1 MQDYYKNI
9 DNYRFDILGELTR
22 RFREAW
28 KDRYTL
34 INKELLMKIP
44 MYSGRRI
51 KDGSLV
57 AGYPAIGSEGNTAW
71 IMAPTAMSDDQFRM
85 YNVEPESL
93 QEL

>member
-9 DNYRFDILGELTR
+9 ANYRFDILGELTR
-22 RFREAW
+22 RYREAL
-28 KDRYTL
+28 KDRYKL
-34 INKELLMKIP
+34 INKELFMKIP

-57 AGYPAIGSEGNTAW
+57 AGYPAIGAEGNTAW

-85 YNVEPESL
+85 YQVDPDSL

>member
-1 MQDYYKNI
+1 
-9 DNYRFDILGELTR
+9 
-22 RFREAW
+22 
-28 KDRYTL
+28 
-34 INKELLMKIP
+34 MKIP

-85 YNVEPESL
+85 YNVDPDSL